1 MIRAND
7 NEMNSVCPSV
17 HTLVPQRYGPPG
29 RHEERG
35 IEADDDVVRELAA
48 HLGSQAAHVLPEIR
62 RILREESSSEQFV
75 HNFSSCS
82 RARASLRTA
91 AGPVG
96 SAAARRVGS
105 SAGHRAITL
114 INGLPQ

>member
-48 HLGSQAAHVLPEIR
+48 HLGSQATDVRPDLG
-62 RILREESSSEQFV
+62 RILRREASSQ
-75 HNFSSCS
+75 
-82 RARASLRTA
+82 
-91 AGPVG
+91 
-96 SAAARRVGS
+96 
-105 SAGHRAITL
+105 
-114 INGLPQ
+114 